1 MTKCAIIVGE
11 MTKDITM
18 KKPLLP
24 DRHPNPDFFVCDVLD
39 AVPKD
44 DMASME
50 HPIFSLSTKPD
61 TRVLKYEHNGNRVE
75 ITPSVKGLATIHDKD
90 ILIYCISQLIAKM
103 NRDEQPT
110 RTVRLKAYD
119 LLVSTNRETSG
130 RGYELLKCA
139 FERLRG
145 TSITTDVL
153 TNGERVVSGFGLI
166 DTWEIKIKDPTTTRM
181 LEIELTLSK
190 WMFNAILGKE
200 VLTISRD
207 YFRLRKP
214 LERRVY
220 EIARKHCGQ
229 QKEWSISLANL
240 QKKCGSK
247 GDIREFRRMTRD
259 LAQHDH
265 LPDYTVVLN
274 EERDTVCFYNRD
286 NNLNILPNDS
296 TFPLLQSDTY
306 EKAKRAAPGYD
317 IYYLE
322 QEWQSFWVE
331 SGKPELKSP
340 DAAFIGFC
348 KHRYERKPNP

>member
-1 MTKCAIIVGE
+1 MKPQKNII
-11 MTKDITM
+11 
-18 KKPLLP
+18 KPLLP
-24 DRHPNPDFFVCDVLD
+24 DRHPNQDFFVCDILD

-50 HPIFSLSTKPD
+50 HPVFSLSTKPD
-61 TRVLKYEHNGNRVE
+61 TRLRQYEHNGTSVQ
-75 ITPSVKGLATIHDKD
+75 IAPSVLGLATIHDKD
-90 ILIYCISQLIAKM
+90 ILIYCISQMIAKI
-103 NRDEQPT
+103 NRGEQPG

-119 LLVSTNRETSG
+119 LLVATNRETSG
-130 RGYELLKCA
+130 DGYRRLKEA
-139 FERLRG
+139 YERLAG
-145 TSITTDVL
+145 TRITTDIL

-166 DTWEIKIKDPTTTRM
+166 DAWEIRVKDPHTARM
-181 LEIELTLSK
+181 VEIEVTLSK

-229 QKEWSISLANL
+229 QKEWSISLMNL

-247 GDIREFRRMTRD
+247 GDIREFRRMARD

-265 LPDYTVVLN
+265 LPDYSVKFN
-274 EERDTVCFYNRD
+274 DEKDTITFYNRD
-286 NNLNILPNDS
+286 TMPINSTETSDFPVLNPDIYAS
-296 TFPLLQSDTY
+296 
-306 EKAKRAAPGYD
+306 ARMAAPGYD
-317 IYYLE
+317 VYYLE
-322 QEWQSFWVE
+322 REWQGFWVE
-331 SGKPELKSP
+331 SGKPELRSP

-348 KHRYERKPNP
+348 KRRYEKNPNP